1 VAGVIASERNI
12 HILRQINARG
22 VINLKEVARELGTS
36 ETTIRRDFEK
46 LERLGK
52 LKRVQGGATLHD
64 DAPESA
70 QLAMREKRAISAGEK
85 QEVARCA
92 SLLVKDG
99 DSVFLDCGTSL
110 VPLAELLL
118 PRPVKIVTTNTLL
131 VNLPGSARAAVFL
144 VGGQYHS
151 HYNMTYG
158 PLAKEILERFSFN
171 HVFIGCFGVSLEQN
185 RAFTLEVDSMQMKL
199 AAMRN
204 AERKHLLLDGS
215 KLFRAGF
222 YAFAELSLFDTV
234 FCDSFP
240 QGQPVP
246 SNLRLPGMPFGA

>member
-1 VAGVIASERNI
+1 MIASERNLY
-12 HILRQINARG
+12 ILRQINAKG
-22 VINLKEVARELGTS
+22 VINLKEIARDLGIS
-36 ETTIRRDFEK
+36 ETTVRRDFEK
-46 LERLGK
+46 LEKAGK

-64 DAPESA
+64 DTLENA
-70 QLAMREKRAISAGEK
+70 QLAMREKKNISAEEK
-85 QEVARCA
+85 QDVARGA

-110 VPLAELLL
+110 LPLAEFLL

-131 VNLPGSARAAVFL
+131 VNLPGSAVATIFL
-144 VGGQYHS
+144 IGGQYHS

-158 PLAKEILERFSFN
+158 SLAKEILEHFSFN
-171 HVFIGCFGVSLEQN
+171 HAFIGCFGISLEQN

-204 AERKHLLLDGS
+204 AGQKHLLLDHS
-215 KLFRAGF
+215 KLSRGGF
-222 YAFAELSLFDTV
+222 YAFAELSFFDTV

-240 QGQPVP
+240 RGQPVP
-246 SNLRLPGMPFGA
+246 PNLRLPGSFSDV

>member
-1 VAGVIASERNI
+1 MIASERNL

-22 VINLKEVARELGTS
+22 VINLKEIAKELGIS
-36 ETTIRRDFEK
+36 ETTVRRDFEK
-46 LERLGK
+46 LERLGR

-64 DAPESA
+64 ETLENA
-70 QLAMREKRAISAGEK
+70 QLAMREKKSISAGEK
-85 QEVARCA
+85 QEVARYA

-110 VPLAELLL
+110 VPLAELLFA
-118 PRPVKIVTTNTLL
+118 RSVKIVTTNTLL
-131 VNLPGSARAAVFL
+131 VNLPGSAAASIFL
-144 VGGQYHS
+144 IGGQYHS

-171 HVFIGCFGVSLEQN
+171 HAFIGCFGVSLEQN
-185 RAFTLEVDSMQMKL
+185 KAFTLEVDSMQMKL
-199 AAMRN
+199 AAMQN
-204 AERKHLLLDGS
+204 AGQKHLLLDGS

-222 YAFAELSLFDTV
+222 YAFAELSLFDTI

-240 QGQPVP
+240 PGQPHLP
-246 SNLRLPGMPFGA
+246 NLRLPNMPLYD

>member
-1 VAGVIASERNI
+1 MIASERELY
-12 HILRQINARG
+12 ILKQINFKG
-22 VINLKEVARELGTS
+22 VINLKEIARELDIS
-36 ETTIRRDFEK
+36 ETTARRDFEK
-46 LERLGK
+46 LEKLGS

-64 DAPESA
+64 NTLENA
-70 QLAMREKRAISAGEK
+70 QLAMREKKAISAGEK

-110 VPLAELLL
+110 APLAELLL
-118 PRPVKIVTTNTLL
+118 ARPVKIVTTNTLL
-131 VNLPGSARAAVFL
+131 VNLPGSAAATVFL
-144 VGGQYHS
+144 IGGQYHS

-171 HVFIGCFGVSLEQN
+171 HAFIGCFGVSLEQ
-185 RAFTLEVDSMQMKL
+185 RKAFTLEVDSMQMKL
-199 AAMRN
+199 AAMQN
-204 AERKHLLLDGS
+204 AEQKYLLLDNS

-222 YAFAELSLFDTV
+222 YAFADLSLFDAM

-240 QGQPVP
+240 PGQPLLP
-246 SNLRLPGMPFGA
+246 NLRLPDMTI

>member
-1 VAGVIASERNI
+1 MIASERNLY
-12 HILRQINARG
+12 ILRQINARG
-22 VINLKEVARELGTS
+22 VINLKEIARDLGIS
-36 ETTIRRDFEK
+36 ETTVRRDFEK
-46 LERLGK
+46 LEKTGR

-64 DAPESA
+64 GAPENA
-70 QLAMREKRAISAGEK
+70 QLAMREKKSISANEK
-85 QEVARCA
+85 HEVARCA

-110 VPLAELLL
+110 VPLAELLFS
-118 PRPVKIVTTNTLL
+118 RPVKIVTTNTLL
-131 VNLPGSARAAVFL
+131 VNLPGSAAATVFL
-144 VGGQYHS
+144 IGGQYHS

-171 HVFIGCFGVSLEQN
+171 HAFIGCFGVSMEQG

-199 AAMRN
+199 AAMQN
-204 AERKHLLLDGS
+204 AGRKHLLLDNS

-240 QGQPVP
+240 PEQPVP
-246 SNLRLPGMPFGA
+246 SNLRLPGSGV